1 MAQRGGAIATGGEMP
16 AFANTGCPIVAG
28 HAAPH
33 LFWLQANNQLPSD
46 VSGTAAPEFVV
57 SRLVGKRPVVDPT
70 DALGWGVYDVPKR
83 AWADELIADLGLDQS
98 LFPELVES
106 CTMAGS
112 LTPAMAQKLR
122 RTSGPARGRGVWRSP
137 V

>member
-1 MAQRGGAIATGGEMP
+1 MAQRGGSTTTEGELH
-16 AFANTGCPIVAG
+16 AFANTGCPLVAG

-33 LFWLQANNQLPSD
+33 LFWLQSNNQLPSG

-70 DALGWGVYDVPKR
+70 DALGWGVYDVTKR
-83 AWADELIADLGLDQS
+83 AWANELIADLSLDQS
-98 LFPELVES
+98 LFPDLVES

-112 LTPAMAQKLR
+112 SDCSDGSKAR
-122 RTSGPARGRGVWRSP
+122 RTSGIARRRGVRRSP